1 MKSTLLSLLLA
12 ISATFSYS
20 QQNLYFPP
28 LVGSD
33 WDTLSP
39 ESLGWCTEN
48 IPALYDYLASENS
61 KAFIVL
67 KDGKIVLEQ
76 YFDAFTRD
84 SLWYWASAGKTL
96 TAFLTGIAQE
106 EGYLSLQDP
115 TSMYLGDGW
124 TSCPA
129 DKEDLITVRHQLT
142 MTSGLDD
149 GVVDPYCTLPSCLQY
164 LADAGTRWAYHNGPY
179 TLLDDVIAG
188 ATGQNFS
195 LYFNSR
201 LRNKIGMNGLWLPQG
216 YNNVYFSNAR
226 SMARFGLLTLNHGVW
241 AGDTI
246 LHDQQYFN
254 DMVNTSQNLNKSY
267 GYLWWLNGKESY
279 MIPGLQFVFNG
290 KLLPNAPNDNIAAMG
305 KNGQFVNVVPSQN
318 LVMIR
323 MGNAPDN
330 SLISYLL
337 NNGIWQRLNEVIC
350 TATATNELP
359 EADMGFRIY
368 PNPATE
374 AFHLLLDDKQ
384 TPFSVQLFSL
394 TGQLIWQGQNTP
406 TLDANP
412 LTPGVY
418 VVRLQQGERV
428 FVQRLA
434 KGGGRE

>member
-1 MKSTLLSLLLA
+1 MKSTLLSILITLA
-12 ISATFSYS
+12 AVTG
-20 QQNLYFPP
+20 QAQNLYFPP
-28 LVGSD
+28 LTGSN

-164 LADAGTRWAYHNGPY
+164 LADAGTRWAYHNAPY
-179 TLLDDVIAG
+179 TLLDDVIAD

-246 LHDQQYFN
+246 LHDQQYFY

-305 KNGQFVNVVPSQN
+305 KNGQFVNVAPSQN

-350 TATATNELP
+350 TATATTEHP
-359 EADMGFRIY
+359 QAGTGFRLY

-374 AFHLLLDDKQ
+374 TFHLLLDDEQ
-384 TPFSVQLFSL
+384 TPFSVQLFSP
-394 TGQLIWQGQNTP
+394 TGQLIWQAQNTP

-434 KGGGRE
+434 KGRL

>member
-1 MKSTLLSLLLA
+1 MKTALLYLLLSLAALA
-12 ISATFSYS
+12 GRA
-20 QQNLYFPP
+20 QNLYFPP
-28 LVGSD
+28 LTGND

-39 ESLGWCTEN
+39 ETLGWCAEN
-48 IPALYDYLASENS
+48 IPELYDYLAAENT

-84 SLWYWASAGKTL
+84 SIWYWASAGKTL

-106 EGYLSLQDP
+106 EGYLSLEDP
-115 TSMYLGDGW
+115 TATYLGAGW
-124 TSCPA
+124 TSCPP
-129 DKEDLITVRHQLT
+129 DKENLITVRNQLT

-149 GVVDPYCTLPSCLQY
+149 GVDDPYCTDPACLQY

-201 LRNKIGMNGLWLPQG
+201 LRNKIGMKGLWLPQG

-226 SMARFGLLTLNHGVW
+226 SMARFGLLALNRGVW
-241 AGDTI
+241 AADTI
-246 LHDQQYFN
+246 LHDQQYFD
-254 DMVNTSQNLNKSY
+254 DMVNTSQDLNKSY

-279 MIPGLQFVFNG
+279 MVPGLQFVFNG
-290 KLLPNAPNDNIAAMG
+290 KLLPNAPDDNIAAMG

-337 NNGIWQRLNEVIC
+337 NNGIWQRLNEVMC
-350 TATATNELP
+350 TATATNDRLAP
-359 EADMGFRIY
+359 QKGLHVY
-368 PNPATE
+368 PNPA
-374 AFHLLLDDKQ
+374 ADVFHLQLADES
-384 TPFSVQLFSL
+384 TPFAVSL
-394 TGQLIWQGQNTP
+394 YDATGQLIRQSYNTL
-406 TLDANP
+406 TLDVSVLP
-412 LTPGVY
+412 RGLY
-418 VVRLQQGERV
+418 VLSVRQGDRV
-428 FVQRLA
+428 FVQRV
-434 KGGGRE
+434 GR